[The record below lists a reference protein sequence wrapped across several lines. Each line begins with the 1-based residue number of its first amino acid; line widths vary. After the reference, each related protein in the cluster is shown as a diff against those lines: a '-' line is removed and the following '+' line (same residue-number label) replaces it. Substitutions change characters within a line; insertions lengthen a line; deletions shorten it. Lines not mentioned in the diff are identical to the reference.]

1 MNRTWTIL
9 MLTMGLAVLALPA
22 LAQTESIA
30 GARVAMESA
39 AAQGDMATVYSIANR
54 IVIMQQAAASLTP
67 QDLYAVGLA
76 HAYLGSRAFDLAL
89 QSGMLTEQQAA
100 LAEKLRP
107 QIPAMTA
114 TRPEQPKLLTVGRG
128 EQIVLE
134 NYIVPGKTTIVDFTS
149 EYCGPCR
156 ELAPRLEALSQ
167 RRDDIYVVKVDLNRP
182 GHVGID
188 WQSPV
193 ARQFSLR
200 SIPYLRI
207 YGPNGQ
213 LQAEGAAA
221 RQQVTAWC
229 EAR

>member
-1 MNRTWTIL
+1 MSRNKKGSSLPYLPTI
-9 MLTMGLAVLALPA
+9 
-22 LAQTESIA
+22 
-30 GARVAMESA
+30 
-39 AAQGDMATVYSIANR
+39 QGY
-54 IVIMQQAAASLTP
+54 
-67 QDLYAVGLA
+67 
-76 HAYLGSRAFDLAL
+76 
-89 QSGMLTEQQAA
+89 
-100 LAEKLRP
+100 
-107 QIPAMTA
+107 
-114 TRPEQPKLLTVGRG
+114 TR
-128 EQIVLE
+128 
-134 NYIVPGKTTIVDFTS
+134 
-149 EYCGPCR
+149 PCR